1 MLESM
6 RHYYKELTKFIN
18 YCTLIIDLNVDLL
31 YLLQFTDSE
40 AFLNAPLRIQERSM
54 PSDSEYW

>member
-1 MLESM
+1 M

-54 PSDSEYW
+54 PSDSEY